1 MLSTDSGSGSVSM
14 VYGAEYASMAR
25 MSNTEDCDI
34 LSATKKE
41 ATGYSVLKI

>member
-14 VYGAEYASMAR
+14 VYGTEYAT
-25 MSNTEDCDI
+25 MSNTEDGI

-41 ATGYSVLKI
+41 ATGYSVLTI